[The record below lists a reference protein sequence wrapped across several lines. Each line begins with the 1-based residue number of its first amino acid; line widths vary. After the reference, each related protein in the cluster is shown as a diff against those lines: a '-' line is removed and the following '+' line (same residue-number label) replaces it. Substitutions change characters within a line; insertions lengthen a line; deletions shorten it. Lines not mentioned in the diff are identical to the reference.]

1 MTPLVRPV
9 LTQLRATVQHLSRF
23 PASDVASQ
31 MLFGSLE
38 RALRHLLVSHGGM
51 VHFSLVG
58 RSLYFGDEPMPHES
72 LEFAD
77 LGKQIA
83 SRGVESIS
91 IDPTVSKFE
100 VIVLTQFLA
109 GASAEP
115 PAMGGVRV
123 NDISVTIDRRE
134 DPFHGKELR
143 PVYRGAMEVLRE
155 AFLAARDG
163 NPMDM
168 LRVRGIIDQLV
179 TASSGRPTATALLA
193 TMRSSS
199 EYFYHHS
206 VNTTLLAIEMGRAAG
221 MRMAELRVLGIGALL
236 HDVGKG
242 LVVPEAIDDPGR
254 LGPEQWEKLRG
265 YPGRSARV
273 ILEAA
278 TPGTEPAAV
287 IALEHAVRH
296 DLSGY
301 PAMPPGH
308 SQHPAAALLAVV
320 DVYDALTSRR
330 PYRRAETN
338 GNALRILLE
347 GSGTQFSPGMV
358 RLFVE
363 RFGTVPP
370 GSCFRM
376 KSGEILVAA
385 GATGNGAGVRGLIVE
400 DAGGNVMAEPV
411 VAVVEFP
418 DLEGELS
425 VIESSIRPA
434 AYLDHLESAER
445 RTPDSPVR

>member
-1 MTPLVRPV
+1 MNPLVRPV
-9 LTQLRATVQHLSRF
+9 LTQLRATVQHLSRY

-38 RALRHLLVSHGGM
+38 RSLRRLLANVGAD
-51 VHFSLVG
+51 VRFSLVG
-58 RSLYFGDEPMPHES
+58 PALYFGDEWMPHES

-77 LGKQIA
+77 LGKQIV

-91 IDPTVSKFE
+91 ISPAVSKFE
-100 VIVLTQFLA
+100 IIVLAQFLA
-109 GASAEP
+109 GVSSEP
-115 PAMGGVRV
+115 PATDKIRI
-123 NDISVTIDRRE
+123 NERRAAIDRDE
-134 DPFHGKELR
+134 DPFQGRELR
-143 PVYRGAMEVLRE
+143 PVYQRAMEVLRE
-155 AFLAARDG
+155 ALSAARAGDVI
-163 NPMDM
+163 DM
-168 LRVRGIIDQLV
+168 LRVRETVDRLL
-179 TASSGRPTATALLA
+179 TASGGRPTATALLA
-193 TMRSSS
+193 TMRNPT

-221 MRMAELRVLGIGALL
+221 LRMADLRVLGIGALL
-236 HDVGKG
+236 HDLGKG

-265 YPGRSARV
+265 YPARSAQV
-273 ILEAA
+273 ILEGA
-278 TPGTEPAAV
+278 TPGTEAAAV

-301 PAMPPGH
+301 PEMPEGH
-308 SQHPAAALLAVV
+308 PQHPVAALLAVV
-320 DVYDALTSRR
+320 DVYDAVTSRR

-347 GSGTQFSPGMV
+347 GSGTQFSPEMV

-370 GSCFRM
+370 GSCFRLAG
-376 KSGEILVAA
+376 GEVLVAA
-385 GATGNGAGVRGLIVE
+385 GATDDGAGVRGLVVE
-400 DAGGNVMAEPV
+400 DADGNVMAEPV
-411 VAVVEFP
+411 SSVVAFA
-418 DLEGELS
+418 DIQGELS
-425 VIESSIRPA
+425 IIESRVRPT
-434 AYLDHLESAER
+434 AYLDHLEAAER